1 MKHYALVR
9 FQYNDALVLP
19 LEKAAALL
27 ELINS
32 VDHRFEYAYNY
43 GDDHKE
49 GDHGTA
55 LVPRKSNL
63 EIGIINDTELTDHRR
78 RGLAE
83 YWLREEKIATRK
95 AAEQNAAQE
104 AEQ

>member
-9 FQYNDALVLP
+9 FAYNDCLVLP

-49 GDHGTA
+49 ENHGTA
-55 LVPRKSNL
+55 LVPRKSSL
-63 EIGIINDTELTDHRR
+63 EIGIVNDTELTEHRR

-83 YWLREEKIATRK
+83 YWQREEKIAARK
-95 AAEQNAAQE
+95 AAEAQE
-104 AEQ
+104 AGQ

>member
-9 FQYNDALVLP
+9 FAYNDCLVLP

-49 GDHGTA
+49 ENHGTA

-63 EIGIINDTELTDHRR
+63 EIGIVNDTELTEHRR

-83 YWLREEKIATRK
+83 YWQREEKIAARK
-95 AAEQNAAQE
+95 AAEQKAAQE
-104 AEQ
+104 EGQ

>member
-9 FQYNDALVLP
+9 FAYNDCLVLP

-49 GDHGTA
+49 ENHGTA
-55 LVPRKSNL
+55 LVPRKNNL
-63 EIGIINDTELTDHRR
+63 EIGIVNDTELTEHRR

-83 YWLREEKIATRK
+83 YWQREEKIAARK
-95 AAEQNAAQE
+95 AAEQKAAQE
-104 AEQ
+104 EGQ